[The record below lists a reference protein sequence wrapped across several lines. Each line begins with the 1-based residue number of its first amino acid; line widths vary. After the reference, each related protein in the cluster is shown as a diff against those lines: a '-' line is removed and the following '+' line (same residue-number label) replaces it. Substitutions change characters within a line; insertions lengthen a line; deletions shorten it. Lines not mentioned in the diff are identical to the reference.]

1 MCIVLGPGTAG
12 EVLKWNVI
20 VVRSDTVAESAGMLF
35 TVKPPGPPPSTGQL
49 TLTLKSVGGGKKNV
63 RQGALITTQ
72 VSVAD
77 GVGVGVGVAGV
88 PNSGVGGGV
97 RVGVAV
103 GVTTG
108 DSSGTGAI
116 AREELITAAV
126 KTTTAAAPIANV
138 VARLIALF
146 GSHGI

>member
-1 MCIVLGPGTAG
+1 M
-12 EVLKWNVI
+12 

-35 TVKPPGPPPSTGQL
+35 TVKPPAPPPSTGQL

-63 RQGALITTQ
+63 PQGALITTQ
-72 VSVAD
+72 VSVA
-77 GVGVGVGVAGV
+77 VGVGVGVAGV

-97 RVGVAV
+97 RVGAAV

-108 DSSGTGAI
+108 DSSATGAI

-138 VARLIALF
+138 VARFIAPF
-146 GSHGI
+146 ISPFHSCVENKRGRI